1 VSNLKRKYGTDL
13 TIKFVV
19 NPQLI
24 GGMRVRLGSNVWDGS
39 IQNRLQRLARQ
50 I

>member
-1 VSNLKRKYGTDL
+1 
-13 TIKFVV
+13 
-19 NPQLI
+19 LI

-39 IQNRLQRLARQ
+39 VQNRLQRLAQQ